1 MIKQKPSARKLNDKV
16 VDFKRSGRMKG
27 AVIASWEGF
36 IIEAA
41 LSGEAEKFESGRAGW
56 TGWRGGRHA
65 LL

>member
-1 MIKQKPSARKLNDKV
+1 MSPGGEATHGSDSKRKA
-16 VDFKRSGRMKG
+16 SGRMKG

-56 TGWRGGRHA
+56 TGWRGGETRST
-65 LL
+65 LIF